1 MPQNIQW
8 TTRNPGLIIILVDR
22 TNIASCVNVTD
33 ICNKIISEIIN
44 LCFDGKNPKD
54 RCFITVIGYDSE
66 VKILVSGSLQKL
78 EANPL
83 RIDEVTKKVPDGVGG
98 LVDIKSKMPVWIEQE
113 FSTTIGRDMY
123 GAFEFSYKIIQE
135 RIKQYPERPAPII
148 LNIVAGLPCDS
159 FSDYSESMSKV
170 LDIVESIKK
179 LSIKTNDEKIQVVNI
194 LVEDNSNKVIFPL
207 ETSIFSQEQDFL
219 YRVSTELSDIQGIYE
234 AARYEQLV
242 LDGGTHSFVHNI
254 DKDDI
259 CKLVKLIF
267 NYKWLLYGKMNEE
280 RFNN

>member
-22 TNIASCVNVTD
+22 TNIASRVNVSD

-44 LCFDGKNPKD
+44 LCFDGKKPKD
-54 RCFITVIGYDSE
+54 CCFITAIGYDSE
-66 VKILVSGSLQKL
+66 VKILASGSLQKL

-83 RIDEVTKKVPDGVGG
+83 RIDEVTKKVLDGG
-98 LVDIKSKMPVWIEQE
+98 LVEIKSKMPVWIEEE
-113 FSTTIGRDMY
+113 FPTTIGRDMY

-170 LDIVESIKK
+170 LDIVDSIKK

-207 ETSIFSQEQDFL
+207 ETSIFSQEQNFL

-234 AARYEQLV
+234 AARYKQLV

-254 DKDDI
+254 YMQI
-259 CKLVKLIF
+259 S
-267 NYKWLLYGKMNEE
+267 
-280 RFNN
+280 